1 MTTPAGTLSEFAAVL
16 LLLRDHPEL
25 KEEQRQAFMRF
36 TTGLGGGDYVL
47 RLTPVGFTW
56 NNVDVPVGRAELV
69 GLHDQLRGL
78 GVGEI
83 RLPRGLMTST
93 LVSLMRI
100 LASPAGTYGSFDH
113 LVARLDAAGC
123 GAAAVLPLPPEGVTT
138 LPNMAPPAA
147 ADPLGPGVERPLWDV
162 KPTESRRA
170 DLPPADLRKKVDDD
184 GRISALGPDALTEAK
199 VGMMH
204 FVTMQTRALNPLDEL
219 VDRLGTAST
228 DNAASDLLNQILA
241 AGEYATRQGNWGE
254 LVQAANGLITLESQ
268 QSAKAESRS
277 YGIALRRLLPR
288 STLEKVARLTV
299 HGNHK
304 AEAIGVLKR
313 MGADATEV
321 LLAAM
326 VGSEDMA
333 ERRGYFSALKE
344 MTEGGDL
351 LIHML
356 SHDQWFVVRNV
367 ADLCGELKQESAVHA
382 LAKQMGHHDE
392 RVRRA
397 VAGALAKI
405 GGIAAVEP
413 LRRAFRDPA
422 APVRLQA
429 AQDLDG
435 RKNRNLAMILAV
447 ASDAE
452 GKFDVQREMYL
463 ALGRIASSES
473 LQALRKAAEPG
484 GRLFRRKATAVRLA
498 AVEGLHAAGPSAANV
513 LKELL
518 QDDDR
523 EVRAAVEQA
532 LQGLWE

>member
-1 MTTPAGTLSEFAAVL
+1 MTTPAGTLSEFASVL

-25 KEEQRQAFMRF
+25 KEEQRQAFKRF
-36 TTGLGGGDYVL
+36 TAGLGGGDHVL
-47 RLTPVGFTW
+47 RITPAGFSW
-56 NNVDVPVGRAELV
+56 DHVDVPVGRAELV

-83 RLPRGLMTST
+83 RLPMGLMTST

-113 LVARLDAAGC
+113 LIARLDAAGC
-123 GAAAVLPLPPEGVTT
+123 GAATVLPLPADGVTT
-138 LPNMAPPAA
+138 LPNPKPASPP
-147 ADPLGPGVERPLWDV
+147 DPLGPDIERPLWDGRSS
-162 KPTESRRA
+162 ESRKV
-170 DLPPADLRKKVDDD
+170 DLPPADIRKKVDDD
-184 GRISALGPDALTEAK
+184 GRLAAIGPDALTEAK

-219 VDRLGTAST
+219 VDRLGKALSERE
-228 DNAASDLLNQILA
+228 AGDLLNQILA
-241 AGEYATRQGNWGE
+241 AGEYATRQGDWNE
-254 LVQAANGLITLESQ
+254 LVRAANGLITLEAKQ
-268 QSAKAESRS
+268 GPKAESRS

-288 STLEKVARLTV
+288 STLERVAKLTTQ
-299 HGNHK
+299 GTHK
-304 AEAIGVLKR
+304 AEAINVLKR
-313 MGADATEV
+313 MGADGTEV
-321 LLAAM
+321 LLTAM
-326 VGSEDMA
+326 VNSENVA
-333 ERRGYFSALKE
+333 ERRGLFSALKE
-344 MTEGGDL
+344 MTEGGEL
-351 LIHML
+351 LVHML

-382 LAKQMGHHDE
+382 LARQMGHNDE

-413 LRRAFRDPA
+413 LRRALRDPA
-422 APVRLQA
+422 ATVRLQA

-435 RKNRNLAMILAV
+435 RKNRNLAMSLAV
-447 ASDAE
+447 AADEE
-452 GKFDVQREMYL
+452 GKPDVQRQMYL
-463 ALGRIASSES
+463 ALGRIASSEA

-484 GRLFRRKATAVRLA
+484 GKLFRRKPTAVRLA
-498 AVEGLHAAGPSAANV
+498 AVEGLQAAGPSAANV

-518 QDDDR
+518 QDEDR

-532 LQGLWE
+532 LQGLWQ